1 MLPPSPGWT
10 QSGRYQQSSTVRAS
24 SACRQ
29 PPLPP
34 HRLQPMVLNDGPT
47 PAAVRLCCR
56 AAAGS
61 NRGTRSSDWQR
72 GVPTAS
78 YSECGRTGSSGVH
91 GRSLFFF
98 FFFFPLSLSL
108 PSILGGRKTRR
119 GGGGRPAAHP
129 PPCGCHGNGVAS
141 GPNVAWG
148 DVTQCSPP
156 HHTAEGRPES
166 RHLTPLG
173 ARSGWR
179 SRRANPAPC
188 WGAALGARR
197 PSPPRPPPPRL
208 NQENPH
214 KLLSHAE
221 RVYVS
226 NSTRAAPIVP
236 FCQNTAGYL
245 IC

>member
-98 FFFFPLSLSL
+98 FFSFLSLF
-108 PSILGGRKTRR
+108 PSPPSSGAARLGAAAAGGPRRTR
-119 GGGGRPAAHP
+119 RPAAVMATELQAGQTSRGEMSP
-129 PPCGCHGNGVAS
+129 SAPRRT
-141 GPNVAWG
+141 
-148 DVTQCSPP
+148 TQQ
-156 HHTAEGRPES
+156 
-166 RHLTPLG
+166 
-173 ARSGWR
+173 
-179 SRRANPAPC
+179 RA
-188 WGAALGARR
+188 G
-197 PSPPRPPPPRL
+197 PSPD
-208 NQENPH
+208 
-214 KLLSHAE
+214 
-221 RVYVS
+221 
-226 NSTRAAPIVP
+226 I
-236 FCQNTAGYL
+236 
-245 IC
+245 